1 MPGVEFNCL
10 PTIIG
15 SMPHTDPA
23 VACAQIMHYL
33 RDIPAWPQLS
43 RRSFLENMYVQYSQG
58 FPGVVVDE
66 AGKKIYVNRQQD
78 LVSSLEKFYSAFL
91 DNKVGDFAISTEYAA
106 GFYEFLALD
115 NLSPRVVKGH
125 VTGPVTWGLTVVD
138 EEGKGIL
145 YDDVFGDAVPKL
157 LRMKAAWQE
166 RELKKLCPRTIIF
179 IDEPYMSAFGSVA
192 MMLSREKVVSLLN
205 EVFGGIEGLKG
216 VHCCGNT
223 DWSVIL
229 ESDADIIS
237 FDAYNYAQSLSLYP
251 GAVKKFLDRDGTL
264 IHHKPY
270 LCDPEDVEVIP
281 GVPEALAAVIEA
293 GYLLFLFTNQSG
305 IGRDYYTLGDVR
317 RVNARMIELIA
328 LPQLAFTAECIAP
341 EHPDGPQ
348 EYRKPSPK
356 FILEMIGKHELDPSA
371 CYMVGDAYSD
381 VLSAVNA
388 GIVPVMVQTGKKED
402 PKDCPELQGVDVR
415 VFADLATFVR
425 TGLPL

>member
-10 PTIIG
+10 PTIVG

-23 VACAQIMHYL
+23 VACAQITHYL

-78 LVSSLEKFYSAFL
+78 LVSSLEKFYSSFL
-91 DNKVGDFAISTEYAA
+91 DNKVGEFVISPEYAA

-115 NLSPRVVKGH
+115 NLSSRVVKGH
-125 VTGPVTWGLTVVD
+125 ITGPITWGLTVVD
-138 EEGKGIL
+138 EDGKGIL
-145 YDDVFGDAVPKL
+145 YDDTLGDVVPKL

-179 IDEPYMSAFGSVA
+179 VDEPYMSAFGSVA

-229 ESDADIIS
+229 ESNADIIS

-251 GAVKKFLDRDGTL
+251 DAVKKFLDRGGTIAWGVVPNEAETVAKETPVSL
-264 IHHKPY
+264 KDR
-270 LCDPEDVEVIP
+270 LEDAMAP
-281 GVPEALAAVIEA
+281 FTRKGVPFRQLIAQGLTTPSCGLASLATEEAAVHVLE
-293 GYLLFLFTNQSG
+293 LL
-305 IGRDYYTLGDVR
+305 
-317 RVNARMIELIA
+317 AEL
-328 LPQLAFTAECIAP
+328 
-341 EHPDGPQ
+341 
-348 EYRKPSPK
+348 
-356 FILEMIGKHELDPSA
+356 
-371 CYMVGDAYSD
+371 SD
-381 VLSAVNA
+381 LIKTKY
-388 GIVPVMVQTGKKED
+388 G
-402 PKDCPELQGVDVR
+402 
-415 VFADLATFVR
+415 
-425 TGLPL
+425 